1 MLQMTADARLLL
13 TTAQEV
19 ARLRGAARCTPHDLG
34 AAITILSH
42 RAGSPVG
49 FTAQQTSPDMLA
61 MDEAIQQ
68 VFDTATAPVG
78 QQALVATATSANEAL
93 TAFLEGR

>member
-1 MLQMTADARLLL
+1 
-13 TTAQEV
+13 
-19 ARLRGAARCTPHDLG
+19 
-34 AAITILSH
+34 
-42 RAGSPVG
+42 
-49 FTAQQTSPDMLA
+49 MLA

-68 VFDTATAPVG
+68 VFDTATTPVE